1 MAGAAEGSAAAETA
15 PVVLEKVAVEEKAR
29 GLVARWAAPR
39 AAVGRAVWAAALV
52 VVARVAEAEAA
63 TEPEARSVGRAETW
77 VAVTGWATAVVAAVR
92 KAGSLGVMK
101 EGSRA
106 SRLVAVAAT
115 VVAVAWAVVAGSGG
129 AADSVKPRLEAEV
142 VQRV

>member
-29 GLVARWAAPR
+29 GLVARWVAPR

-129 AADSVKPRLEAEV
+129 AADSVKPRPEAEV